1 MSHLLLAPLSLG
13 YAGILAVRRAWWAR
27 HARIPLLPT
36 VSIGNLTVG
45 GNGKTPFTLFLANH
59 LRQRG
64 LNVGIVSRGY
74 GGRRPRTPRI
84 VSDGR
89 NLTMTPEEAGDEPVM
104 MAKSFSGAIA
114 VARRRIDAINLLAR
128 NKMADTIVLED
139 GFQHVRLRRDVDLV
153 LFNPIVG
160 IGNGYVLPAGPLRE
174 PVKAIRRA
182 DAVVLIEPPG
192 TADTSIGSITPH
204 IMNGKTLVRAQL
216 RPSSMVY
223 SHNGKWHEVALML
236 DGRHIVA
243 VSGIANNTAF
253 HAMVQALGAKLLH
266 TFDYPDHYNYDLRDW
281 REIAAAAQ
289 QAELILTTEKD
300 LVKLERFALPTVPLY
315 ALRLN
320 VTMQPDD
327 ENQLLTLVLK
337 RIGCA
342 NQQRTSI
349 STNMGE

>member
-1 MSHLLLAPLSLG
+1 LLAPLSMG
-13 YAGILAVRRAWWAR
+13 YAGILAARRAWWER
-27 HARIPLLPT
+27 YARIPLLPT

-45 GNGKTPFTLFLANH
+45 GNGKSPFTLFLANR
-59 LRQRG
+59 LSQRG

-74 GGRRPRTPRI
+74 GGMRSRIPRI

-89 NLTMTPEEAGDEPVM
+89 HLTMTPEEAGDEPVM

-114 VARRRIDAINLLAR
+114 VARRRIDAIDLLSR
-128 NKMADTIVLED
+128 NKMADTIVLDD
-139 GFQHVRLRRDVDLV
+139 GFQHVRLRRDADLV

-160 IGNGYVLPAGPLRE
+160 IGNGYLLPAGPLRE

-182 DAVVLIEPPG
+182 DAVVLIESPG
-192 TADTSIGSITPH
+192 AADTSISSIAPH

-223 SHNGKWHEVALML
+223 SHNGKWHDEPLML
-236 DGRHIVA
+236 DGRHVVA
-243 VSGIANNTAF
+243 VSGIANNATF

-266 TFDYPDHYNYDLRDW
+266 TFDYPDHYNYELRDW

-289 QAELILTTEKD
+289 QAELVLTTEKD
-300 LVKLERFALPTVPLY
+300 LVKLERFALPPIPLY
-315 ALRLN
+315 ALRLT

-327 ENQLLTLVLK
+327 ENQLLNLVLK
-337 RIGCA
+337 RIACA
-342 NQQRTSI
+342 NRQRTSI
-349 STNMGE
+349 LTNTGG